1 MQFNSL
7 QKYRNSL
14 VVYFLVNGVI
24 ASLVLYGVIVVPESG
39 IYDSTPLIPFKNQF
53 YEIFF
58 VFLIIPLS
66 STLGALFG
74 GYMLAPLYLLA
85 HKTFYRKMTYGIQE
99 ITPADGF
106 KRAFKGYYPSLMAF
120 NIGFII
126 LYSVPNIMDRIFS
139 PYMIDLVPINMR
151 YIAGNLFLMMFSI
164 GLSMLVFSPGWFL
177 IDAGIVCS
185 TREHCAG
192 KG

>member
-14 VVYFLVNGVI
+14 VVYFLVNGLI

-74 GYMLAPLYLLA
+74 GYVLAPLYLLA
-85 HKTFYRKMTYGIQE
+85 HKTFYRKMIYGIQE
-99 ITPADGF
+99 IAPADGF
-106 KRAFKGYYPSLMAF
+106 KRAFRGYYPSR
-120 NIGFII
+120 
-126 LYSVPNIMDRIFS
+126 S
-139 PYMIDLVPINMR
+139 IDLRAVSGSGLDLPHSHTPIDRSIRLLCHPANDVPDG
-151 YIAGNLFLMMFSI
+151 YIDRSY
-164 GLSMLVFSPGWFL
+164 V
-177 IDAGIVCS
+177 
-185 TREHCAG
+185 HH
-192 KG
+192 